1 LAGHTVVRLP
11 RLHSEGAH
19 KAIAPIRPSRLSLI
33 RAAFCALAGVGV
45 LASAPAALA
54 VSGSPIHVGQPGT
67 NEKPAIAV
75 DASGTAYVVWAN
87 TRNGAAE
94 TIEYC
99 VVPAGTSVCAHSG
112 ALVPGNKPPG
122 GVSVGPVDVLVDGT
136 TIVVLAETDGGE
148 AEYDPVQEWTSTNG
162 GSSFAGV
169 NELKSVANPILSAVS
184 TIIGDVVVPGTNA
197 LGTAAVTA
205 GGEPTFDE
213 FPFTSPPECSFSTC
227 PAGEKAP
234 RLQPEGT
241 LEPLGNLGGVVAS
254 QLGTNPGVLA
264 VYSALGAPGPAGCT
278 FNTAY
283 AYGSGPQEAKN
294 SYDIAP
300 GKPNS
305 AWKVGLSPGGCEV
318 DNPAVAGGPSGFGVV
333 ENDLKTGH
341 IVYQAFDQADDKLDA
356 PYSTIDSA
364 EEEGQDSVSQDGAG
378 GIYVTYLD
386 GGVGTR
392 LAYSNTAGSTWTG
405 PATITSDTEENNLSS
420 AVGSNGDGWATWT
433 QNGSVYLQPFVASD
447 AIPPAA
453 PPPPPPPPTATT
465 ISTTQSG
472 GGISGASLTV
482 PQGTA
487 VTDQAHIAGTSAAK
501 ATGTVTYTLY
511 KNNRC
516 TETVASSVESVVK
529 GVAGA
534 SAAVKPGAGTY
545 YWRAAYSGDAANDA
559 SASNCGSEIL
569 VVALNA
575 KQLGLPSSHM
585 CLSRRKFVVHP
596 RAPKGVKLVS
606 VEVQINGKFV
616 KRGKLSKHATS
627 ISLVGLPKGTFK
639 VALITTSSK
648 GKIYEEVRTFH
659 TCVPG
664 KHKKKK

>member
-1 LAGHTVVRLP
+1 LA
-11 RLHSEGAH
+11 
-19 KAIAPIRPSRLSLI
+19 
-33 RAAFCALAGVGV
+33 RAVACALTAVGA
-45 LASAPAALA
+45 LASAPTALA
-54 VSGSPIHVGQPGT
+54 VSGSPIHVGEPGT
-67 NEKPAIAV
+67 NNVPAIAV
-75 DASGTAYVVWAN
+75 DGSGTAYVVWAN
-87 TRNGAAE
+87 TKNGAAE

-99 VVPAGTSVCAHSG
+99 VVPAGTSACAHSG
-112 ALVPGNKPPG
+112 ALVPGNNPKG
-122 GVSVGPVDVLVDGT
+122 GASIGPVDVLVDGT
-136 TIVVLAETDGGE
+136 TIVVLAETFGVEDKY
-148 AEYDPVQEWTSTNG
+148 APVQEWSSTNG
-162 GSSFAGV
+162 GSSFTEV
-169 NELKSVANPILSAVS
+169 NGLKSVANPILSAVS
-184 TIIGDVVVPGTNA
+184 AIIGDVVVPGTNA

-213 FPFTSPPECSFSTC
+213 FPFTTPPECSFASCGGKETV
-227 PAGEKAP
+227 

-241 LEPLGNLGGVVAS
+241 PEPLGNLGGVVAS

-283 AYGSGPQEAKN
+283 AYGSGSQEATN
-294 SYDIAP
+294 SYGIDP

-341 IVYQAFDQADDKLDA
+341 IVYQSFDQADDKLDT
-356 PYSTIDSA
+356 PYATIDSA
-364 EEEGQDSVSQDGAG
+364 EEEGEDSVSQDGAG

-392 LAYSNTAGSTWTG
+392 LAYSNTGGSSWTG
-405 PATITSDTEENNLSS
+405 PATITSDTEESNLSS
-420 AVGSNGDGWATWT
+420 AVGSDGDGWATWT
-433 QNGSVYLQPFVASD
+433 QSGSVYVQPFVASD
-447 AIPPAA
+447 AIPPA
-453 PPPPPPPPTATT
+453 PPLPPPPPTATT

-472 GGISGASLTV
+472 GGISGSSLTV

-487 VTDQAHIAGTSAAK
+487 VTDQAHIAGASAAK
-501 ATGTVTYTLY
+501 ATGTVAYTLY

-529 GVAGA
+529 GVATA
-534 SAAVKPGAGTY
+534 STAVKPAAGTY
-545 YWRAAYSGDAANDA
+545 YWKAVYSGDAANDG

-569 VVALNA
+569 VVALSA
-575 KQLGLPSSHM
+575 KHLGLPSSQQ

-616 KRGKLSKHATS
+616 KKGKLSKHATS